1 MNQTDKII
9 KSKRNTDIHATLVL
23 SNDKTSKKGL
33 IMVHGFK
40 ADRTEGGRFIELAH
54 NLALKG
60 INCIC
65 MSFPGC
71 GDSTEDFFNY
81 TLDNCLDDIDTCVNY
96 MVENIGIDL
105 KETGMVGYSMGGR
118 LSCLYVKK
126 HPEIKS
132 VALWAAAS
140 YNSKP
145 EESFQGSRFDE
156 MIDEAKANGVCLR
169 KNNFDNSTLNFSLD
183 FLNNMLELKPADAIR
198 DYEGNVLIVH
208 GDMDDIVPLDVA
220 HNTYNSLTT
229 PKHKQLEIIKG
240 ANHGFGL
247 WTDEMHQS
255 QELVLKT
262 TEYFLNKL

>member
-183 FLNNMLELKPADAIR
+183 FLNNMLELKPHIYKSFDSSFKKVDYSLSMDEAIVII
-198 DYEGNVLIVH
+198 DNFMKVH
-208 GDMDDIVPLDVA
+208 Y
-220 HNTYNSLTT
+220 T
-229 PKHKQLEIIKG
+229 LEIVEPNDKFLG
-240 ANHGFGL
+240 KNFCC
-247 WTDEMHQS
+247 
-255 QELVLKT
+255 T
-262 TEYFLNKL
+262 TYIIRWHFSLLLHHCMIPS